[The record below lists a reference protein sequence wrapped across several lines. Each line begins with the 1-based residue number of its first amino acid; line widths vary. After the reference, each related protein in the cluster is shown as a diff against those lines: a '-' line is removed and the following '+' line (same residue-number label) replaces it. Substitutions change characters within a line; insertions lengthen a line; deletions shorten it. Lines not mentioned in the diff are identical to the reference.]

1 MPDIDWGQVTFL
13 ILFVVVGFVRWLGN
27 LIQQQKEA
35 KERPTLLTPEE
46 RALREAAWRQQTG
59 QGPSTTPK
67 PAPTSTAPP
76 PDPFSELKDLFK
88 QLKET
93 SQSTPRPGP
102 LPPALPSRTTSPAPH
117 QRPQPQRPTTSPTP
131 ALSRPEPVPT
141 LASAFPTS
149 NFVDRSFTE
158 AVAHRDRRTADSL
171 MRLRMDLRSPLALR
185 RAVVIRE
192 ILGPPKALAED

>member
-35 KERPTLLTPEE
+35 KERPSVLTPEE
-46 RALREAAWRQQTG
+46 RTLREAAWRRQTG
-59 QGPSTTPK
+59 QEASPLPAPS
-67 PAPTSTAPP
+67 PTSTAPP
-76 PDPFSELKDLFK
+76 PDPFSEFKDLFK
-88 QLKET
+88 QLKEST
-93 SQSTPRPGP
+93 QQSPRQAPAP
-102 LPPALPSRTTSPAPH
+102 PPPPARPKSPPPYQRPKPQNAVPQPVPALPQQIPA
-117 QRPQPQRPTTSPTP
+117 
-131 ALSRPEPVPT
+131 PT

-171 MRLRMDLRSPLALR
+171 MRLRMDLRSPLSLR
-185 RAVVIRE
+185 RAIVIRE
-192 ILGPPKALAED
+192 ILGPPKSLVED